1 MPILYTVVICFLL
14 SSVRLI
20 IGGGDVV
27 LSTQDSPDSGI
38 ANVDPPDI
46 FWTMIR
52 FNIIIFLCQK
62 TKVNFFPID
71 EEKKNNFKK
80 VV

>member
-14 SSVRLI
+14 SLVRLI
-20 IGGGDVV
+20 IGGEDVV
-27 LSTQDSPDSGI
+27 ISTQDSPDSGI

-52 FNIIIFLCQK
+52 FKIIIFFVSENQS
-62 TKVNFFPID
+62 
-71 EEKKNNFKK
+71 
-80 VV
+80 